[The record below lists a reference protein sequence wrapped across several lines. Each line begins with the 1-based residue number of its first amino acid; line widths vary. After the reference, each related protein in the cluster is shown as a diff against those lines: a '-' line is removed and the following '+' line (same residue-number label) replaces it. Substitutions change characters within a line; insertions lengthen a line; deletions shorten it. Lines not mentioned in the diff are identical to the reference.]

1 MPLDLQTDDH
11 MRTDQEAWQEL
22 NEERRSMIQA
32 LKNGDFEG
40 EREAEE
46 LSERL
51 MRTLKSRGED
61 ITEDVDDAVAGLKQE
76 LQAVRQNLSEGEE
89 AVEEL
94 QETEPIW
101 YRIKSYL
108 EFIYENQPDPRLVVD
123 GGEPGRAFPR
133 DMNLPGGTYDYNM
146 KKMVQD
152 LGNFYQNHLS
162 PVMGTIQDSVDVDID
177 PSSGEPVYSDASS
190 MMEQLSQ
197 SAKETVR
204 AHQFLNE
211 YKQILELALEDE
223 ELRRRVAE
231 KNGLG
236 RFQRRIREDEAGFE
250 EFEQRIEEVE
260 EKERRIVELLQET
273 HEVLE
278 QKLKM
283 DEQVI
288 EEVTEMFSIK
298 EGESAGGIISR
309 FTGGESEAKL
319 ESEKFEE
326 IYEYYVNE
334 IKVEEEEQEGLGSS
348 IMGRIPTGG
357 AEEPEE
363 TEEQREEEYAEL
375 LELLEEAEQIMVDQV
390 LPAAY
395 RIQEEEEMDEK
406 LNRRLIEELEEY
418 IEEHQHLFEESDEE
432 VEAEAERA
440 AAEDEQE
447 LEEQDV
453 GEVIQGIQFGVSESA
468 MEQYR
473 GENRAPPGSSED
485 PRWRIFH
492 QNLTEL
498 LEMKREGFF
507 EDIREEI
514 QEIEEG
520 YENVYRIEN
529 GEENVIEDF
538 TGEIEDVRRDMEDLM
553 MRIEDLEEH
562 RMEDLRQ
569 SDTWDRDIQA
579 IVEDIQDA
587 QEDLERVRADLM
599 KTQKFGNQEE
609 SSFSLIQTRIE
620 EVMEQTEEVR
630 ETLNTLNSVISRL
643 KDENVGEHGAR
654 EYADALML
662 SAVEIYEEEPREAL
676 KDELLREVSE
686 IKEVL
691 FEIGEVESEL
701 MQKDHKE
708 IEIEQEEIE
717 EIYTLVEQIK
727 GKDGVFTEL
736 KNTINPKEV
745 EDIDKH
751 VDYEVASAITGI
763 SNNLDRIADLL
774 KEEVIEEE
782 KVVVKKA
789 REDEAELEQADEVVE
804 EASQGAAGLAD
815 TIRAELE
822 KGNNPTRNK
831 KDIGDVLSDDKAA
844 LDDPR
849 CPLCDLTYKGDPDE
863 WEHLERHWENYCPKD
878 MERIRAFE
886 NGDLDTSDFESER

>member
-40 EREAEE
+40 EREAEK

-61 ITEDVDDAVAGLKQE
+61 IAEDVDDALAGLEQE
-76 LQAVRQNLSEGEE
+76 LQAVQRNLSEGEE
-89 AVEEL
+89 AFEEL
-94 QETEPIW
+94 QQTEAIW

-108 EFIYENQPDPRLVVD
+108 EFLYQNQPDPRLVLT
-123 GGEPGRAFPR
+123 GEEQAFPQ
-133 DMNLPGGTYDYNM
+133 DIELPSGTYRYNIEV
-146 KKMVQD
+146 MVQD
-152 LGNFYQNHLS
+152 LGNFYENHLS
-162 PVMGTIQDSVDVDID
+162 PVMSTIQDSVGVDID

-190 MMEQLSQ
+190 VMEQLSQ

-236 RFQRRIREDEAGFE
+236 RFQRRIAEDEAGFE

-260 EKERRIVELLQET
+260 EKEKQIVELLEET

-278 QKLKM
+278 RKLRM

-288 EEVTEMFSIK
+288 EEVTEMFGIT
-298 EGESAGGIISR
+298 EGESTGGLISR
-309 FTGGESEAKL
+309 FTGSESEAKL

-334 IKVEEEEQEGLGSS
+334 IRVEEEEQGGIGSS
-348 IMGRIPTGG
+348 LMGRLSSGDEP
-357 AEEPEE
+357 EEPEE

-375 LELLEEAEQIMVDQV
+375 LELLEQAEQIMVDRI

-406 LNRRLIEELEEY
+406 LNRRLIKELEEY
-418 IEEHQHLFEESDEE
+418 IEEHQHLFEESDEDI
-432 VEAEAERA
+432 EAEAESA

-538 TGEIEDVRRDMEDLM
+538 TTEIEDVRRDMEDLM

-630 ETLNTLNSVISRL
+630 ETLNTLNSVVSRL

-686 IKEVL
+686 IKDVL

-763 SNNLDRIADLL
+763 SSNLDRIADLL

-789 REDEAELEQADEVVE
+789 REDESELEQADDVVE

-815 TIRAELE
+815 TIREELE
-822 KGNNPTRNK
+822 KGNNPTRNNAE
-831 KDIGDVLSDDKAA
+831 IGDVLSNDKAA
-844 LDDPR
+844 LDDPE
-849 CPLCDLTYKGDPDE
+849 CPLCGFKFKGEMDNWD
-863 WEHLERHWENYCPKD
+863 HLELHWDQFCPMDEEKIERFKD
-878 MERIRAFE
+878 
-886 NGDLDTSDFESER
+886 GDMDTSDFDQLN